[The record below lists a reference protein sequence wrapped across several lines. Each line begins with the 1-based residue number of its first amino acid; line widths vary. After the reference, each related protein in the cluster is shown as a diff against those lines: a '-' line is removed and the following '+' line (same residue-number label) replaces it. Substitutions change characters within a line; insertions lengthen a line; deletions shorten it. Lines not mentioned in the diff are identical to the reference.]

1 MKKNKTIFLN
11 KFQTIKKWEEMNLV
25 FVDLEKNL
33 NVAVAHY
40 KKIETKNIEMNI
52 ITKAKIVFLF
62 C

>member
-1 MKKNKTIFLN
+1 MKRFQEMIDVRQQVKNLKI
-11 KFQTIKKWEEMNLV
+11 V
-25 FVDLEKNL
+25 VDL
-33 NVAVAHY
+33 Y

>member
-1 MKKNKTIFLN
+1 
-11 KFQTIKKWEEMNLV
+11 MNLV
-25 FVDLEKNL
+25 FVDIEKNL